1 MTSEECAVTI
11 ECVTADERLVAS
23 QPDPQSG
30 FSQTQPCARI
40 RAGFIVGPTG
50 AGKTALALEIAERLG
65 AEIVNADSRQFYRGM
80 DLGTAKPTAA
90 ERARVRHHL
99 IDVRAPDAALDVAGF
114 VAIARAAIEEI
125 AARGRRVLVVGGS
138 GLYLR
143 ALRGGIFRGPGA
155 SAEIRARLAREAA
168 EDGIEYL
175 YGRLREID
183 LEAAA
188 RIGHNDL
195 YRIMRALEVFELTG
209 EPISAHQARHAFSA
223 REYES
228 LTLGISPEREKLY
241 QAIDSR
247 FDAMLAAGLVAEVRA
262 LLAAGY
268 APGRP
273 PLAAIGYKQIA
284 RHLGGELTLAE
295 AATLAKR
302 DSRRLAKRQLT
313 WFRADPELRWLDL
326 ARPTEHALELFEEF
340 FAPEES

>member
-1 MTSEECAVTI
+1 MGT
-11 ECVTADERLVAS
+11 TADERLVVS
-23 QPDPQSG
+23 QTDPPSG
-30 FSQTQPCARI
+30 FSEPAPRTRI

-50 AGKTALALEIAERLG
+50 AGKTALALDVAERLG

-80 DLGTAKPTAA
+80 DLGTAKPTPA

-99 IDVRAPDAALDVAGF
+99 IDVSAPDAPLDVAGF
-114 VAIARAAIEEI
+114 VKIARAAIKEI
-125 AARGRRVLVVGGS
+125 AARGRRALIVGGS

-155 SAEIRARLAREAA
+155 SVEVRARLAGEAA
-168 EDGIEYL
+168 EHGLEHL
-175 YGRLREID
+175 HGRLREID
-183 LEAAA
+183 PVAAA

-241 QAIDSR
+241 QAIDAR
-247 FDAMLAAGLVAEVRA
+247 FDAMLSAGLLDEVRA

-268 APGRP
+268 APERP
-273 PLAAIGYKQIA
+273 PLATIGYKQIA

-295 AATLAKR
+295 AIALAKR

-313 WFRADPELRWLDL
+313 WFRADAELRWLDP
-326 ARPTEHALELFEEF
+326 AGPTEHALELF
-340 FAPEES
+340 A